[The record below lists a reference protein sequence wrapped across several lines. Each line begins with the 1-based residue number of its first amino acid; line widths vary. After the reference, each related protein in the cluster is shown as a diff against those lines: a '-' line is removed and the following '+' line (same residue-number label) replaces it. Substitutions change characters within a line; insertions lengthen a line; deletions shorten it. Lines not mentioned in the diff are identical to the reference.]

1 MTESNLPSLNT
12 PLNIPINFL
21 SLEYNTNF
29 RFRPKIR
36 PSLLDLPQRAQ
47 LTRLGNEIRLKQRGL
62 FLENRNKNRLNHL
75 NLQVNNY
82 IKMSNR
88 SSFHLGRRILASIA
102 ILVGIKIFTAGLTL
116 YDDPLNQLRKLVLP
130 HNPTNFEAFGQI
142 VPYEQ
147 LNEYIVKTIG
157 ALFILAGV
165 LIMIN
170 RKNFGSAL
178 LIIAV
183 VFQFGT
189 RLNPFLKTNIVNT
202 NSLKNLHMLDM
213 MA

>member
-1 MTESNLPSLNT
+1 
-12 PLNIPINFL
+12 
-21 SLEYNTNF
+21 
-29 RFRPKIR
+29 
-36 PSLLDLPQRAQ
+36 
-47 LTRLGNEIRLKQRGL
+47 
-62 FLENRNKNRLNHL
+62 
-75 NLQVNNY
+75 
-82 IKMSNR
+82 MSNR